1 MILLV
6 WKKSGKNF
14 FNKEDVEN
22 VWRIIDGEKSF
33 LERRIDI
40 LKIYMENQKERMK
53 QKKNYDAEDVN
64 DL

>member
-1 MILLV
+1 MEKIRKEFFD
-6 WKKSGKNF
+6 KK
-14 FNKEDVEN
+14 DVEN

-40 LKIYMENQKERMK
+40 LKIYIENQKEKMK